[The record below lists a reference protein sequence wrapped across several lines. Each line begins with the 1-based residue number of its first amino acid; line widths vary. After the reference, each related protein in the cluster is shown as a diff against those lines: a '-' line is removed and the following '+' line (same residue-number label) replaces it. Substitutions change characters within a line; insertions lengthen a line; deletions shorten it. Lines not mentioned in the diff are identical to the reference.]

1 MQTQTDG
8 FSFQLSCMFISLQSF
23 FSRSHVYRSLN
34 TIHCALITFQERK
47 RKKKLCCFSLFFSSW
62 ASQRSNSFIPF
73 FVCTIIKPQRLGFV
87 DVDVV
92 PFSKYLP
99 GSMDVT
105 YFHNHSVQDSTE
117 VLMRFSFAKT
127 KQKNCKHFIS
137 KIWHNSTI
145 YILRIV
151 CWTYETM
158 HIPHK
163 TQFSFE
169 NIFQFSA
176 VHQICLFCI
185 QNTLAL
191 NARNSIVYY
200 VSFPMEF
207 FNEFQFSKN
216 HNNRHEQFAVHFASL
231 LRANIEHTFW
241 DLINIQQCS
250 WSVVRYGYILFT
262 VWST

>member
-23 FSRSHVYRSLN
+23 FLSLTCLSFTKHHSLRVN
-34 TIHCALITFQERK
+34 YISGTKKEKETFANSNK
-47 RKKKLCCFSLFFSSW
+47 ICCFSLFFSLW

-73 FVCTIIKPQRLGFV
+73 FVCTIIKPQQLGFV
-87 DVDVV
+87 DVVSFRNFC
-92 PFSKYLP
+92 P
-99 GSMDVT
+99 
-105 YFHNHSVQDSTE
+105 VQWMWHTFLTIPCKIPWRLWC
-117 VLMRFSFAKT
+117 VLVLRRRNKKIANISF
-127 KQKNCKHFIS
+127 QKFD
-137 KIWHNSTI
+137 T
-145 YILRIV
+145 ILRYTSYV
-151 CWTYETM
+151 LRECRTYETM

-216 HNNRHEQFAVHFASL
+216 NNNRHEQFAVHFASL

-250 WSVVRYGYILFT
+250 WSVVRYGYI
-262 VWST
+262 